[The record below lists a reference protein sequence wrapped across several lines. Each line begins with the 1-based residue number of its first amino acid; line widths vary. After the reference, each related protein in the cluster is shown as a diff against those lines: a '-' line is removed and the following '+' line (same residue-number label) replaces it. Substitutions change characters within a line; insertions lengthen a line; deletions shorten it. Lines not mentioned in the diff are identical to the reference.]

1 MNYIVLDLE
10 WNQSPTGKEDE
21 MEGLP
26 FEIIEIGAVKLNEK
40 FEAIDEYSRTVRP
53 QVYRRLHYKTKELLQ
68 MNIKE
73 LARSKPF
80 TAVVADF
87 FAWCGSDYR
96 ICTWGITDLLELQ
109 RNMAFYHF
117 ANPLPRP
124 LIYYDVQKLFSLDV
138 EDGRVRRAL
147 HVAAEMLGLDEDR
160 PFHRALDDAA
170 YTAEV
175 LRRLNM
181 KKVGGYVSVD
191 YFRPPANK
199 EEEVHLCFPEYAKYV
214 SRVFPTKEQALSD
227 KTVIAAGCYHCRSLV
242 WRRMRWFAAGPK
254 MYLCLVYCPRHG
266 YVKGKLRIKRTPSG
280 GVFVVRTMKK
290 TDEAGA
296 KLIRDRKDEIA
307 AKRKTKK
314 HAAE

>member
-40 FEAIDEYSRTVRP
+40 FEVIGEYSRTIRP
-53 QVYRRLHYKTKELLQ
+53 QVYRRLHYKTRELLH
-68 MNIKE
+68 MNMKE
-73 LARSKPF
+73 LAHSKPF

-87 FAWCGSDYR
+87 FAWCGTDYR

-124 LIYYDVQKLFSLDV
+124 LTYYDVQKLFSIDV

-147 HVAAEMLGLDEDR
+147 SVAAKMLEIPETR

-181 KKVGGYVSVD
+181 KKVGSYLSVD

-199 EEEVHLCFPEYAKYV
+199 EEELYLKFPEYSKYV
-214 SRVFPTKEQALSD
+214 SRVFRTKEEALSD
-227 KTVIAAGCYHCRSLV
+227 KTVIAAGCSHCRSLV
-242 WRRMRWFAAGPK
+242 WRKIRWFASGPK
-254 MYLCLVYCPRHG
+254 MYLCLVFCPRHG
-266 YVKGKLRIKRTPSG
+266 YVKGKLRIKRVPA
-280 GVFVVRTMKK
+280 GVFVVKTMKR
-290 TDEAGA
+290 TDEDGA
-296 KLIRDRKDEIA
+296 KLIRDRKAEIA
-307 AKRKTKK
+307 AKRKGK
-314 HAAE
+314 HSKVEM